1 MRSRWTSASAVS
13 LLSAA
18 ALACGDS
25 TGPLP
30 QDLVDVVLDF
40 CAAETPVFFAVQ
52 NPGSNWERVMPDGQG
67 TFTFKAAPA
76 VGIAFV
82 HQNGSEFSTEYVF
95 TTPADLEPL
104 SGVSCIE
111 QTGTKT
117 LNGSVAGV
125 PVGSA
130 TMASMAG
137 SFAYVAPPTTTFSIP
152 ELPPGTIDLIAHR
165 EVVGT
170 SAVMPDRVI
179 IRRAQDRTSG
189 STLPVLDFSAAEAQ
203 TSASHGFTAAGLSTS
218 ENTEYLL
225 TFSTP
230 TTRRHSL
237 SVQTAVGSGLQTIF
251 GIPGA
256 LTQSGDFHE
265 LDVFADGGTT
275 YRGEVQFYRVP
286 SSRAVTL
293 GANLNNPTLTTV
305 SGGTHLR
312 LRTQLPSQL
321 EYGAL
326 VSVAHAQP
334 SRLVVLTATNSYLGG
349 TPVVWD
355 LTIPDLSGMPGFPAG
370 ALLQSGAGTDWF
382 VDAYGGTGA
391 AAAFFGAP
399 TDGAVLHYAG
409 RAFETSARQFSR
421 SPAAERHAPLTRR
434 RGLGDH

>member
-1 MRSRWTSASAVS
+1 MRSRWTSSAVVS

-18 ALACGDS
+18 TLACSDS

-40 CAAETPVFFAVQ
+40 CAAETPVFLAVQ
-52 NPGSNWERVMPDGQG
+52 NQGANWERVVPDAQG
-67 TFTFKAAPA
+67 TFTFQATPA
-76 VGIAFV
+76 VAIV
-82 HQNGSEFSTEYVF
+82 IVQQSGSEFSTEYVF
-95 TTPADLEPL
+95 TTPTDLQPL

-117 LNGSVAGV
+117 LNGSVTGV
-125 PVGSA
+125 AAGSA

-137 SFAYVAPPTTTFSIP
+137 SFAYVLAPTTTFSIA

-165 EVVGT
+165 EVVGAN
-170 SAVMPDRVI
+170 SVVPDRVI

-189 STLPVLDFSAAEAQ
+189 STLPVLDFGAAEAQ
-203 TSASHGFTAAGLSTS
+203 TTASHGFSTTGLSTA
-218 ENTEYLL
+218 ETTEYLL

-237 SVQTAVGSGLQTIF
+237 SVQTAVGPGLQTIF
-251 GIPGA
+251 GIPGT
-256 LTQSGDFHE
+256 LTQAGDFHE
-265 LDVFADGGTT
+265 LDVFADGGSA

-286 SSRAVTL
+286 STRTVAL
-293 GANLNNPTLTTV
+293 GANLANPTLTSV
-305 SGGTHLR
+305 AGSSHLR
-312 LRTQLPSQL
+312 LRTQLPSQF

-326 VSVAHAQP
+326 VSVAHVQS
-334 SRLVVLTATNSYLGG
+334 SRLVVLTATNSYFGG

-355 LTIPDLSGMPGFPAG
+355 LTIPDLSGMSGFPSG
-370 ALLQSGAGTDWF
+370 ALLQSGAGTDWY

-391 AAAFFGAP
+391 SAAFFGAP

-409 RAFETSARQFSR
+409 RAFETGARQLSR
-421 SPAAERHAPLTRR
+421 SPASERHAPLNRR
-434 RGLGDH
+434 RGPGAL